1 MKILV
6 TVVCLFLAGCFTTQG
21 PVVNWPGVTTPP
33 PVTSTP
39 RMSLAE
45 TERYY
50 QACMTAVGKLL
61 SSGQLAPG
69 SASARLMGNIIVNA
83 RFALD
88 RWHIQPDNTS
98 YEQAAKTAINDLA
111 SQIRRNGGTI
121 NGSMG

>member
-6 TVVCLFLAGCFTTQG
+6 TVVALFLGGCFTTQG
-21 PVVNWPGVTTPP
+21 PVVQWPGVTTPP
-33 PVTSTP
+33 VSNT

-50 QACMTAVGKLL
+50 QACMVAVGKLL
-61 SSGQLAPG
+61 SSGRIAPG
-69 SASARLMGNIIVNA
+69 SANARLMGNIIVNA

-88 RWHIQPDNTS
+88 RWHVQPSNTS

-111 SQIRRNGGTI
+111 SQIRRNGGVI

>member
-1 MKILV
+1 
-6 TVVCLFLAGCFTTQG
+6 
-21 PVVNWPGVTTPP
+21 
-33 PVTSTP
+33 
-39 RMSLAE
+39 
-45 TERYY
+45 
-50 QACMTAVGKLL
+50 MTAVGKLL